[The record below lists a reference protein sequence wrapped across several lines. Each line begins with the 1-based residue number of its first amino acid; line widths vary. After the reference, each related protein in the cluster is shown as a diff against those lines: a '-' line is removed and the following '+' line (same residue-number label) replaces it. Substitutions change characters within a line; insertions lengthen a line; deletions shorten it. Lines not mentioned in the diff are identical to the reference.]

1 MSRKSLRIGKWCQY
15 EEETL
20 TNDSGIPDA
29 QVPEEIIVICSFATR
44 GRLQPRLGGLRAT
57 EIRGEDGLY

>member
-20 TNDSGIPDA
+20 TNDSGVPDA

-44 GRLQPRLGGLRAT
+44 GRLQARLGRPACN
-57 EIRGEDGLY
+57 